1 MKDTPKI
8 SPMEELIEIMR
19 RLRAPGGCP
28 WDREQTLDTLK
39 PFLIEE
45 CYEVLDAIESGDP
58 KRHEEE
64 LGDVLL
70 QVVFQAQLRT
80 EAGQFG
86 FDDVARR
93 LAEKLIR
100 RHPHVFADSQVADSV
115 DVLRN
120 WEKIKAVEKLGERK
134 SAVDGVPRHLPAL
147 MKAHQV
153 QTRAARVGFDWSA
166 MHGVVAKIDEE
177 LAEVKAALASGD
189 REHVAEEIGDLLF
202 SVVNLSRFQKLQ
214 AEELLTATVTKFV
227 RRFHAVERR
236 LQSRSRRMED
246 CTLDEMDA
254 EWNAVK
260 AEERQK

>member
-1 MKDTPKI
+1 MNTTPTR
-8 SPMEELIEIMR
+8 PLDELLEIMR

-45 CYEVLDAIESGDP
+45 CYELIDAIESGDP
-58 KRHEEE
+58 SRHEEE
-64 LGDVLL
+64 LGDILL
-70 QVVFQAQLRT
+70 QVIFQTQLRT
-80 EAGQFG
+80 EAGQFD

-100 RHPHVFADSQVADSV
+100 RHPHVFAAASVADSA

-120 WEKIKAVEKLGERK
+120 WEKIKAVEKKGERK
-134 SAVDGVPRHLPAL
+134 SAVDGVPRHLPSL

-166 MHGVVAKIDEE
+166 VHDVVAKIDEE
-177 LAEVKAALASGD
+177 LAEVKAALKAGD

-214 AEELLTATVTKFV
+214 AEELLSATVAKFV
-227 RRFHAVERR
+227 RRFHAVEQR
-236 LQSRSRRMED
+236 LQARSRRMQD
-246 CTLDEMDA
+246 CTLAEMDA

-260 AEERQK
+260 AEEQR

>member
-1 MKDTPKI
+1 MNKPPK

-58 KRHEEE
+58 ARHEEE

-86 FDDVARR
+86 FDDVARH
-93 LAEKLIR
+93 LVEKLIR
-100 RHPHVFADSQVADSV
+100 RHPHVFADANVADSA

-120 WEKIKAVEKLGERK
+120 WEKIKAVEKRGERV

-153 QTRAARVGFDWSA
+153 QSRAARVGFDWSA
-166 MHGVVAKIDEE
+166 MHDVVAKIDEE
-177 LAEVKAALASGD
+177 LAEVKAALISGN

-214 AEELLTATVTKFV
+214 AEELLTSTVAKFV

-236 LQSRSRRMED
+236 LQARSRRMED
-246 CTLDEMDA
+246 CTLAEMDA

-260 AEERQK
+260 AEERQ